1 MFPIP
6 LHTGI
11 PSASLVHFIG
21 EPCRCIPQTDVPRAK
36 VPQPGV
42 CNHAGV
48 FYIQLF
54 STQVGF
60 HSAVLQRDVIQS
72 RCLPWVFL
80 HIRADFFTRLF
91 PCRCV
96 PHQCFFIRG
105 SPSRSAPDRSASHIG
120 DSMPRVS
127 PHLDDST
134 DVPAVQV
141 RGPFYTCALP
151 LLFTPPDYEIGFP
164 LQVRP
169 RRGPAPA
176 WPRPFI

>member
-1 MFPIP
+1 V
-6 LHTGI
+6 LQCEC
-11 PSASLVHFIG
+11 A
-21 EPCRCIPQTDVPRAK
+21 PCRRA
-36 VPQPGV
+36 QGFLS
-42 CNHAGV
+42 CELNSM
-48 FYIQLF
+48 QLF
-54 STQVGF
+54 PSP
-60 HSAVLQRDVIQS
+60 H
-72 RCLPWVFL
+72 
-80 HIRADFFTRLF
+80 
-91 PCRCV
+91 RCV